1 MKNQEYPLKYIIII
15 ILFILTN
22 DNIYL
27 WLYFKE
33 KVHKMHDSNAW
44 NCMLSITIFGSVSSI
59 QLNKITGR
67 NKKSSATLSKCEIE
81 GMMFSRLFLAYATI
95 VNIMPKAL
103 EDKFEFRDLY
113 PFMLEL
119 QIFTSIR
126 VW

>member
-1 MKNQEYPLKYIIII
+1 
-15 ILFILTN
+15 
-22 DNIYL
+22 
-27 WLYFKE
+27 
-33 KVHKMHDSNAW
+33 
-44 NCMLSITIFGSVSSI
+44 MLSITIFGSVSSI

-81 GMMFSRLFLAYATI
+81 GMMFSRLFLDYATI
-95 VNIMPKAL
+95 VNIVPKAL

-126 VW
+126 V